1 VYLPRPQLLFCS
13 KGTLGGKRPAQV
25 CLASGGMQ
33 EVGEGE
39 TRRIAITK
47 LMAGHDRAA
56 IPPCVTLRGW
66 RPVFREEIHWL
77 EMLRA
82 AASLSTAR
90 VPSGLGASFEEGL
103 ARGAIW

>member
-1 VYLPRPQLLFCS
+1 
-13 KGTLGGKRPAQV
+13 
-25 CLASGGMQ
+25 MQ

-56 IPPCVTLRGW
+56 IPPCATLRRW

-77 EMLRA
+77 ECSGRRLR
-82 AASLSTAR
+82 
-90 VPSGLGASFEEGL
+90 
-103 ARGAIW
+103 